1 MWQYREL
8 IRNLTITDLKNR
20 YQNTTLGFFW
30 SILSP
35 FLLAVVL
42 YFIFRNLF
50 QQEENFAVNLLVG
63 IMAWRFFAVGTTTC
77 LFSVVG
83 KPSLVT
89 KVYIPR
95 GILVLNSTLSSLI
108 SSLLEFLVLVPI
120 IFVLLGTMP
129 ATIVLFPAVHLLYF
143 WLIYGIGLF
152 LSALFVYFRDLNQ
165 IWEVLLNVLFFTCP
179 IIYPVSIVPERLMT
193 YYMLNPVTRLILMYR
208 EVMVDG
214 NLPSIGHLVVVIG
227 FGALAFL
234 IGNYAFG
241 KLQRR
246 FAEEI

>member
-8 IRNLTITDLKNR
+8 TRNLTIADLKNR
-20 YQNTTLGFFW
+20 YQNTTFGFLW

-42 YFIFRNLF
+42 YFVFRNLF
-50 QQEENFAVNLLVG
+50 HQEENFAANLLVG
-63 IMAWRFFAVGTTTC
+63 IMTWRFFTIGTTQC
-77 LFSVVG
+77 LTSIVS

-95 GILVLNSTLSSLI
+95 QTLVLSSAISSLI

-120 IFVLLGTMP
+120 IFVLLGRLP
-129 ATIVLFPAVHLLYF
+129 VTIILFPIIHLLYF
-143 WLIYGIGLF
+143 WLILGIGLF
-152 LSALFVYFRDLNQ
+152 LSALFVYFRDLSQ
-165 IWEVLLNVLFFTCP
+165 IWEVLLNVLFFACP
-179 IIYPVSIVPERLMT
+179 IFYPLSAVPERLMT
-193 YYMLNPVTRLILMYR
+193 YYLLNPVSRLILMYR
-208 EVMVDG
+208 EVMVSG
-214 NLPSIGHLVVVIG
+214 NLPEITDIAVVIG
-227 FGALAFL
+227 LGALAFFL
-234 IGNYAFG
+234 GNYVFG